1 MSGMSARR
9 TSIHCHIVK
18 RHWRK
23 RGGAGPK
30 YFFKFR
36 RAACDHFRLQVAAAP
51 QEGSAAFNDR
61 ERSARF
67 GRCQV
72 VRPSPALCAC
82 PRRRRGWRSHQPGP
96 CSERCPIR
104 FRLRYGHQTSTGRHE
119 MLLGANCCEAVHTW
133 VARRGSNLLTVEHII
148 RANSFPVMSV
158 KAVSRA
164 KASRAASRAIL
175 RQNGVRRGVLHPEAS
190 PASRA
195 PSWNTSTRAIPIP
208 RSFISTEFVGEILE
222 KVACREKSAGV

>member
-1 MSGMSARR
+1 M
-9 TSIHCHIVK
+9 IIFV
-18 RHWRK
+18 
-23 RGGAGPK
+23 
-30 YFFKFR
+30 
-36 RAACDHFRLQVAAAP
+36 FRLPLPRKKAAP
-51 QEGSAAFNDR
+51 PSTIASGARASAAVRLYDR
-61 ERSARF
+61 A
-67 GRCQV
+67 
-72 VRPSPALCAC
+72 
-82 PRRRRGWRSHQPGP
+82 QPCVPVHAAGGGGDHINRVLAA
-96 CSERCPIR
+96 ERCPIR